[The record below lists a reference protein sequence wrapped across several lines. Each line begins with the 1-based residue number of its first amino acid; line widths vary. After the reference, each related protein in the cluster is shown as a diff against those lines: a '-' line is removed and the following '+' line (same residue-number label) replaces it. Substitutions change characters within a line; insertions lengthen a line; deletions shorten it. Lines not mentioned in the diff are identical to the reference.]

1 MRRILFASLLTTS
14 ALLAPLS
21 LTAQRA
27 RGDRMPGDRQP
38 PDRAQLEQRFQQRLA
53 SVVQKQL
60 ALTDDQTRRLADVNQ
75 KYEAKRRD
83 LLRRDRE
90 TRVNIRRELYPD
102 STTATNED
110 HVSQLLKDW
119 RRIER
124 ERFELV
130 DAEQADLATFLTPSQ
145 RAKYL
150 GIQEQMRRRI
160 EEFRDNPQFMDNP
173 GDGPGPGRGRGLN
186 PRINRRPPP
195 PV

>member
-1 MRRILFASLLTTS
+1 MRRILLASLLATS

-21 LTAQRA
+21 VSAQGA
-27 RGDRMPGDRQP
+27 RGRVPGNRLP
-38 PDRAQLEQRFQQRLA
+38 PDRAEVEQRFKQRLA

-60 ALTDDQTRRLADVNQ
+60 GLNDDQMRRLADVNQ
-75 KYEAKRRD
+75 KYETKRMD

-90 TRVNIRRELYPD
+90 TRIAIRRELYD
-102 STTATNED
+102 STVTTNEE
-110 HVSQLLKDW
+110 HVNQLLKDW

-124 ERFELV
+124 ERFDLV
-130 DAEQADLATFLTPSQ
+130 DAEQADLSTFLSPSQ

-173 GDGPGPGRGRGLN
+173 GQGPGPGRGRGM
-186 PRINRRPPP
+186 NRRPPP
-195 PV
+195 PA

>member
-1 MRRILFASLLTTS
+1 MRRILLASLLTTL
-14 ALLAPLS
+14 ALLTPLS

-27 RGDRMPGDRQP
+27 RGRMQGDRLP

-90 TRVNIRRELYPD
+90 TRVNIRRELYD

-110 HVSQLLKDW
+110 HVNQLLKDW

-130 DAEQADLATFLTPSQ
+130 DAEQADLATILTPSQ

-150 GIQEQMRRRI
+150 SIQEQMRRRI